1 MNFNTINRNYFKVRT
16 WPFIPY
22 VKMYV
27 LVYNNICS
35 DSFLVAKSNVR
46 NDIVYRRH
54 ERSYLLW
61 VVKIE

>member
-1 MNFNTINRNYFKVRT
+1 M
-16 WPFIPY
+16 
-22 VKMYV
+22 
-27 LVYNNICS
+27 LGQ
-35 DSFLVAKSNVR
+35 FLVAKSNVR